1 MNFTLIYAKV
11 DLLVRNFDDNILLF
25 WQLFLI
31 TQTYYIYHIISQ
43 FSYTKIELCW
53 YQHSDL
59 KYAWIII
66 ILIKMLRHTYLIRY
80 IKVRPHFGYSR
91 PPPTVCAFVVCIPS
105 RPHLLISGSHQAIFL
120 GDLLPSGVFFVHLL
134 STVRAMCP
142 AHFHFRRCACWRL
155 SINFNVL
162 CRMSELFCFYE
173 LDAQDAPLHS
183 TLLKIQVCA
192 LRQTRQET
200 RIQYFF
206 S

>member
-31 TQTYYIYHIISQ
+31 SQTYYVYHIISQ

-91 PPPTVCAFVVCIPS
+91 PPPTVCAFVVCIQTSPVNFWISSGHLSWGSFAFWRLFRPS
-105 RPHLLISGSHQAIFL
+105 VIHSASYVPRPFPLQTLCMLEGIYQLQCS
-120 GDLLPSGVFFVHLL
+120 L
-134 STVRAMCP
+134 SYVRALLFLWIGCP
-142 AHFHFRRCACWRL
+142 GC
-155 SINFNVL
+155 S
-162 CRMSELFCFYE
+162 S
-173 LDAQDAPLHS
+173 P
-183 TLLKIQVCA
+183 
-192 LRQTRQET
+192 
-200 RIQYFF
+200 
-206 S
+206 